1 MTALPE
7 RTLEAHDVGAETDFE
22 FDRFR
27 VFEIRGRA
35 IGVVHSAAG
44 WFAIRNRCPHQ
55 GAPLCA
61 GKVTGT
67 MLPGPPDQLE
77 WAMDGQVVRCP
88 WHGWEF
94 DLESGRSLFSVSKDR
109 AATYPVRVS
118 DGRVAVLLAAPRRRA
133 AG

>member
-1 MTALPE
+1 MSAGPE
-7 RTLEAHDVGAETDFE
+7 RVLEAHDVGAERDFE
-22 FDRFR
+22 LGRFR
-27 VFEIRGRA
+27 MFEIRGRS

-94 DLESGRSLFSVSKDR
+94 DLDTGRSLFAVSRDR
-109 AATYPVRVS
+109 AATYPVQVR
-118 DGRVAVLLAAPRRRA
+118 DGRVSILLAAPRRRA